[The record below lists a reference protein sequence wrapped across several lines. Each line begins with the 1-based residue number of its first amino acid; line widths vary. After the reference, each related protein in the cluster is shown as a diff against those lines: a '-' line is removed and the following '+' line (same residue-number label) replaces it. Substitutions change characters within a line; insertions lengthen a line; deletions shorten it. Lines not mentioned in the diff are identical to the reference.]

1 MYVLAVDDDSASR
14 YLIES
19 VLRSVG
25 HRVVTACDGVEAL
38 EVARAEP
45 PDLLISDI
53 LMPRMDGYQLCR
65 EWKADDRLAAIP
77 LVFYTASYID
87 PADEQFAL
95 SLGADAFWRKPI
107 EARELLDAVG
117 AIVDGDGAAAVRQPL
132 MTDESVVLQAYN
144 ARLVDKLEDKARR
157 LETANVELRKAMDA
171 LARESMVKERL
182 IDELNADV
190 MAREITEAEL
200 RKERDFSR
208 GVLELADLFICILD
222 ADRRVTLVSSGAER
236 VCGRTAQEL
245 LGADLASEIVS
256 PKSRLMLSRALD
268 SLPASDVRRCEI
280 DIACGS
286 ETSTIECVITC
297 SLDADGRPASYN
309 VFGVDVTERRRL
321 EQLKSDFIQIVSHE
335 FRTPLTSIVG
345 FVDMLGNLSEGRLE
359 DRAPAI
365 IERLKENANKMRV
378 LVEEL
383 LEVNDIAADGVALLV
398 RPVDLGAVVRRSAEA
413 VYRGSDHT
421 LEVTVDPALPQVVC
435 DGDRMGRVITNLVA
449 NAVKYSP
456 DGGAIGV
463 SVYAEGAEAVI
474 GVSDDGVG
482 ISAEEIDRLFE
493 RFSQADMSST
503 RAFGGLGLGLFIV
516 DEIVRA
522 HGGSISVDS
531 VPGEGSVFAV
541 RLPLQGP

>member
-19 VLRSVG
+19 ILRSAG
-25 HRVVTACDGVEAL
+25 HHVVTAHDGVEAL
-38 EVARAEP
+38 EAARAEP

-77 LVFYTASYID
+77 LVFYTASYTD
-87 PADEQFAL
+87 PADERFAL
-95 SLGADAFWRKPI
+95 SLGADAFWRKPL
-107 EARELLDAVG
+107 EARELLG
-117 AIVDGDGAAAVRQPL
+117 AIGSIVDGDGSCAVRQPV
-132 MTDESVVLQAYN
+132 MADESVVLQAYN

-157 LETANVELRKAMDA
+157 LESANAELRKAMDA

-190 MAREITEAEL
+190 MAREVTEAEL
-200 RKERDFSR
+200 RTERDFSR

-222 ADRRVTLVSSGAER
+222 ADRRITLVSSGAER

-245 LGADLASEIVS
+245 LGIDLAGGVVS
-256 PKSRLMLSRALD
+256 PGTRLMLGRALD

-280 DIACGS
+280 DIARSS

-321 EQLKSDFIQIVSHE
+321 EELKSDFIQTVSHE

-345 FVDMLGNLSEGRLE
+345 FVDMLGSLSAGRLE

-365 IERLKENANKMRV
+365 IERLKENAHKMRV

-383 LEVNDIAADGVALLV
+383 LEVNDIAADGIALLT
-398 RPVDLGAVVRRSAEA
+398 RPVDLGALVRRSAEA
-413 VYRGSDHT
+413 VYRGPDHT

-456 DGGAIGV
+456 EGGAIGV
-463 SVYAEGAEAVI
+463 SVRAEGAEAVI

-522 HGGSISVDS
+522 HGGSISVQS
-531 VPGEGSVFAV
+531 APGEGSVFTV